1 MSHAGEQGFAE
12 DHGIF
17 SNLADEGNIVST
29 LDMEK
34 GLGDGRYGE
43 ILKSETQSIGIKR
56 RDHESTY
63 VDVQ

>member
-29 LDMEK
+29 LDMDEALRD
-34 GLGDGRYGE
+34 GIYGD
-43 ILKSETQSIGIKR
+43 IIKSKTQSIGIKR
-56 RDHESTY
+56 RDRESR
-63 VDVQ
+63 